1 MPNISKSSGSTCS
14 SFSFRNPFSDFT
26 PDVLLFD
33 WEKKIIE
40 RIKYFGGAE
49 LYLKNDKEI
58 YGLFKGYPDFFTENF
73 LERYTDEKYN

>member
-1 MPNISKSSGSTCS
+1 MENYIKNKTRKSE
-14 SFSFRNPFSDFT
+14 DE
-26 PDVLLFD
+26 LLFD

-58 YGLFKGYPDFFTENF
+58 SGLFKGYPDFFTENF
-73 LERYTDEKYN
+73 LERYTDEKYNWYCSIRF